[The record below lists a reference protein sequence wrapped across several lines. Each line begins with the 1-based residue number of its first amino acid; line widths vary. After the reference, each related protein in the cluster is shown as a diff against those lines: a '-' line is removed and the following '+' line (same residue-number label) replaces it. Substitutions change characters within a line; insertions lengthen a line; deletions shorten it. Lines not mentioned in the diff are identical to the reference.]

1 MATKTRNHEGFTKT
15 MFKFLY
21 YFVHLCVIVTS
32 WQKSLENFFEYV
44 FSHSLSKGGESRPRR
59 DEGDD
64 PLRIDLSQIFIK

>member
-21 YFVHLCVIVTS
+21 YFVHLCVFVTS

-44 FSHSLSKGGESRPRR
+44 FSHILSKG
-59 DEGDD
+59 D
-64 PLRIDLSQIFIK
+64 F